1 MCTAKEAIY
10 LERMLGVGDTVTM
23 GRLGAGGKKKLQLA
37 ALASSRTDLV
47 GHNEIVVSNGQ
58 HGHPHHGLG
67 RTRLQDALLEEE
79 LKRSSRFCEQQNRLN
94 KLKSTGGGGGGGVGR
109 GSGGVVPT
117 LYGSDFDLYRKEQD
131 YVVQKPPSSHLW
143 SSLKA
148 AKSKMK
154 GKLAAHILKE
164 KDVNKEN
171 TTNGDCPE
179 ATV

>member
-1 MCTAKEAIY
+1 MCTAKEALY
-10 LERMLGVGDTVTM
+10 LERMLGVGDTM
-23 GRLGAGGKKKLQLA
+23 GRLGGAGGKKKLQLA

-47 GHNEIVVSNGQ
+47 GHNEIVVSNG
-58 HGHPHHGLG
+58 HGLG

-94 KLKSTGGGGGGGVGR
+94 KLKSNGGGGGGGVGGR
-109 GSGGVVPT
+109 GPPGGGVPT

-131 YVVQKPPSSHLW
+131 YLVQKPPSSHLW

-154 GKLAAHILKE
+154 E
-164 KDVNKEN
+164 
-171 TTNGDCPE
+171 
-179 ATV
+179 TVSDSQG